1 MENNKITGKDLITV
15 GIYTALNVVVQ
26 FLVGMLNAIPVLYPP
41 ILFLIPIV
49 DGIPI
54 MLYYTKIEKFGM
66 LSLTG
71 IICAAFYYIAGYTWV
86 CIVFLTPAAII
97 ADIILKLMGY
107 KKFRS
112 MLVSYIV
119 FSLGII
125 GGPANLWLAGESY
138 WAKIEE
144 SMGSQYTE
152 QLARFMPAWMFPLS
166 FVLVALGAI
175 LGALLGRKLMNKHF
189 KKAGIV

>member
-1 MENNKITGKDLITV
+1 
-15 GIYTALNVVVQ
+15 
-26 FLVGMLNAIPVLYPP
+26 
-41 ILFLIPIV
+41 
-49 DGIPI
+49 
-54 MLYYTKIEKFGM
+54 
-66 LSLTG
+66 
-71 IICAAFYYIAGYTWV
+71 
-86 CIVFLTPAAII
+86 
-97 ADIILKLMGY
+97 
-107 KKFRS
+107 